1 MARPD
6 NSVPPRPAAVPPEA
20 RWDPK
25 EPGFEWVHGEVDA
38 DGRRHGAF
46 KSWTRDGTLHGE
58 SHYDHGR
65 VHGKNVNFHPD
76 GTIASE
82 ADWVAGL
89 IMDSAFHRSAAPTTE
104 PFAQAAPGV
113 WSVRYYTRDGKTNY
127 TIRYFAR
134 DGSECGPDGQPLPP
148 RPSSVSGEARWFPD
162 IERWV
167 DGEIARGTN
176 TQVGRWRWWSKEGV
190 LRHEEHRDAAG
201 AAALIA
207 KYRVD
212 GTLEKK
218 TQKDDRGE
226 QRELFGETGRLS
238 LRTKVDER
246 GRQSYAGVWLGDGTL
261 AEETTR
267 IFDGDALVA
276 VTEKGERGVRRFEAK
291 REGLAKAEP
300 GGRANHSSAL
310 ACVLYQTD
318 GRTLA
323 AAGLL
328 EGSLLGTW
336 RIFDERG
343 AVRREVDTTG
353 FGIVH
358 EVTGRGLG
366 ACLGE
371 ALFRR
376 DEPGF
381 ETPPQL
387 AGVDQEPWS
396 ELAGAHDVEVER
408 FPRLVRGLVAADPLV
423 REYSLRA
430 IRGEIL
436 VDRAVYPATA
446 RVVPYL
452 AGALAHPLVDRSQV
466 LALLQELA
474 VITVPHAAGEL
485 ETEDPTRPRLVA
497 ELAPASEPT
506 DEAVALR
513 AVARALDSAWPAIFA
528 QFASAA
534 LDDRRRIFEVAKL
547 APAAKPAI
555 LEIARRDHDATL
567 RACAAR
573 TLIEL
578 PTFAAADAAPLLADK
593 DALVRATTAIALGL
607 HRGPEATREAVHGLD
622 DALRGW
628 RDYAKRYA
636 ELPFADGHVLAQ
648 VALAA
653 GAIRTPDA
661 RSLTHQ
667 LCAVLDEVDG
677 LSALTF
683 ARGLLALAFG
693 PEGGSYERPYAKRFV
708 EVLEALARSKAFWTH
723 EAAACDVLERWHL
736 PKNRIA
742 IIAIVTEL
750 RSSGDAEVVM
760 AAKLKR

>member
-6 NSVPPRPAAVPPEA
+6 NSVPPRPPTVPAEA

-25 EPGFEWVHGEVDA
+25 EPGFEWVHGDVDA
-38 DGRRHGAF
+38 AGRRHGAF

-58 SHYDHGR
+58 SHYDHGL

-82 ADWVAGL
+82 AVWVSGV
-89 IMDSAFHRSAAPTTE
+89 IMDSAFHRCASPTTE

-148 RPSSVSGEARWFPD
+148 RPSGVSAEARWFSD

-167 DGEIARGTN
+167 DGEIERGTN
-176 TQVGRWRWWSKEGV
+176 MQVGRWRWWSKEGV
-190 LRHEEHRDAAG
+190 LRHEEQRDPSGEAV
-201 AAALIA
+201 LIA
-207 KYRVD
+207 KYRTD

-218 TQKDDRGE
+218 TRKDEHGE

-238 LRTKVDER
+238 LRTKSDPR
-246 GRQSYAGVWLGDGTL
+246 GRQIYAGVWLADGSI

-276 VTEKGERGVRRFEAK
+276 VTEKGERGTRRFEAK
-291 REGLAKAEP
+291 REG
-300 GGRANHSSAL
+300 SAL
-310 ACVLYQTD
+310 ACVLYQDD

-328 EGSLLGTW
+328 DGVLLGTW
-336 RIFDERG
+336 RIFDARG
-343 AVRREVDTTG
+343 AVRREIDATG
-353 FGIVH
+353 FAIAH
-358 EVTGRGLG
+358 EATGRELG
-366 ACLGE
+366 ARLGE
-371 ALFRR
+371 ALFRH
-376 DEPGF
+376 DEPTF
-381 ETPPQL
+381 DTPAAL
-387 AGVDQEPWS
+387 ATIDREPWS
-396 ELAGAHDVEVER
+396 ELAGARGRDVER
-408 FPRLVRGLVAADPLV
+408 FPRLARGLVANDPLV
-423 REYSLRA
+423 REYALRA
-430 IRGEIL
+430 IHREVIL
-436 VDRAVYPATA
+436 DRTLFPATA

-452 AGALAHPLVDRSQV
+452 AALLGERSIDRSSV

-474 VITVPHAAGEL
+474 AVSIDGADAA
-485 ETEDPTRPRLVA
+485 TQAT
-497 ELAPASEPT
+497 
-506 DEAVALR
+506 
-513 AVARALDSAWPAIFA
+513 ARALDASWPAVFA
-528 QFASAA
+528 QFATAP
-534 LDDRRRIFEVAKL
+534 LEDRRRIFELAKL

-555 LEIARRDHDATL
+555 LEIARRDSDATL

-573 TLIEL
+573 TFIEL
-578 PTFAAADAAPLLADK
+578 PTFTAADATPLLADK

-607 HRGPEATREAVHGLD
+607 HRGPDAPREAVHGLD

-636 ELPFADGHVLAQ
+636 ELPFAESHVLSQ
-648 VALAA
+648 IALAA
-653 GAIRTPDA
+653 GAICTPDA

-667 LCAVLDEVDG
+667 LCAPIDDVDAR
-677 LSALTF
+677 SALVY
-683 ARGLLALAFG
+683 ARGLLALVFG
-693 PEGGSYERPYAKRFV
+693 PETTLERPYAKRFI
-708 EVLEALARSKAFWTH
+708 EVLETLARSKAFWTH
-723 EAAACDVLERWHL
+723 EAAACDILERWRI

-742 IIAIVTEL
+742 IVALVAEL
-750 RSSGDAEVVM
+750 RSSQDAEALM
-760 AAKLKR
+760 AAKRSR

>member
-25 EPGFEWVHGEVDA
+25 EPGFEWVHGDVDA

-89 IMDSAFHRSAAPTTE
+89 IMDSAFHRSAAPTME

-148 RPSSVSGEARWFPD
+148 RPSSVSGDARWFPD

-167 DGEIARGTN
+167 DGEIERGTN
-176 TQVGRWRWWSKEGV
+176 AQVGRWRWWSKEGV

-201 AAALIA
+201 VAALIA

-218 TQKDDRGE
+218 TQKDERGE

-238 LRTKVDER
+238 LRTKLDER

-261 AEETTR
+261 AEETSR
-267 IFDGDALVA
+267 IFDGDSLVA
-276 VTEKGERGVRRFEAK
+276 VTEKGERGARRFEAK
-291 REGLAKAEP
+291 REG
-300 GGRANHSSAL
+300 SAL
-310 ACVLYQTD
+310 ACVLYQAD

-366 ACLGE
+366 ARLGE

-376 DEPGF
+376 DEPAF

-387 AGVDQEPWS
+387 AGIDQVAWS
-396 ELAGAHDVEVER
+396 ELVGARDVDVDR

-452 AGALAHPLVDRSQV
+452 AALLAHPMVERSHV

-474 VITVPHAAGEL
+474 MITVPHAPAEFSA
-485 ETEDPTRPRLVA
+485 EDPTRPRLVPDAVAPPATEPA
-497 ELAPASEPT
+497 EA
-506 DEAVALR
+506 DESAALR
-513 AVARALDSAWPAIFA
+513 AVARVLDSSWPAIFA
-528 QFASAA
+528 QFASAP
-534 LDDRRRIFEVAKL
+534 LDDRRRIFELAKL

-555 LEIARRDHDATL
+555 LEIARRDSDATL

-573 TLIEL
+573 TFIEL

-593 DALVRATTAIALGL
+593 DALVRATTAIALGM
-607 HRGPEATREAVHGLD
+607 HRGPDAPREAVHGLD

-628 RDYAKRYA
+628 REYAKRYA
-636 ELPFADGHVLAQ
+636 ELPFADSHVLAQ
-648 VALAA
+648 IALAA

-677 LSALTF
+677 RAALVF

-693 PEGGSYERPYAKRFV
+693 AEGASYERPYAKRFI

-750 RSSGDAEVVM
+750 RSSADAEALM

>member
-6 NSVPPRPAAVPPEA
+6 NSVPPRPVAVPSEA

-25 EPGFEWVHGEVDA
+25 EPGFEWVHGDVDG

-104 PFAQAAPGV
+104 PFAQAALGV

-134 DGSECGPDGQPLPP
+134 DGTECGPDGQPLPP
-148 RPSSVSGEARWFPD
+148 RPSSVSGDARWFPD

-167 DGEIARGTN
+167 DGEIERGTN
-176 TQVGRWRWWSKEGV
+176 TQLGRWRWWSKDGV

-201 AAALIA
+201 VAALIA

-212 GTLEKK
+212 GTLKKK

-238 LRTKVDER
+238 LRTKLDER
-246 GRQSYAGVWLGDGTL
+246 GRQTYTGVWHGDGSL

-267 IFDGDALVA
+267 IFDGDSLVA

-291 REGLAKAEP
+291 REG
-300 GGRANHSSAL
+300 SAL
-310 ACVLYQTD
+310 ACVLYQAD

-328 EGSLLGTW
+328 DGSLLGTW

-366 ACLGE
+366 ARLGE
-371 ALFRR
+371 ALFRH

-387 AGVDQEPWS
+387 ADLDQEPWS
-396 ELAGAHDVEVER
+396 ELAGAHDVDVEH
-408 FPRLVRGLVAADPLV
+408 FPRLVRGLVTTDPLV

-436 VDRAVYPATA
+436 VDRAVFPATA
-446 RVVPYL
+446 HVVPYL
-452 AGALAHPLVDRSQV
+452 AALLAHPLVERSHV

-474 VITVPHAAGEL
+474 VITVSHAAGDFPA
-485 ETEDPTRPRLVA
+485 EDPTRPRLVPDAAPVA
-497 ELAPASEPT
+497 EPIDDSA
-506 DEAVALR
+506 ALR
-513 AVARALDSAWPAIFA
+513 AVARALDHAWPAIFA
-528 QFASAA
+528 QFASAP
-534 LDDRRRIFEVAKL
+534 LEDRRRIFEVAKL

-555 LEIARRDHDATL
+555 LEIARRDSDATL

-573 TLIEL
+573 TFIEL
-578 PTFAAADAAPLLADK
+578 PTFVAADAAPLLADK
-593 DALVRATTAIALGL
+593 DALVRATTAIALGM
-607 HRGPEATREAVHGLD
+607 HRGPEAPREAVHGLD

-636 ELPFADGHVLAQ
+636 ELPFADCHVLAQ
-648 VALAA
+648 IALAA

-677 LSALTF
+677 RAALVF
-683 ARGLLALAFG
+683 VRGLLALAFG
-693 PEGGSYERPYAKRFV
+693 AEGSSYERPYAKRFV
-708 EVLEALARSKAFWTH
+708 EVLEALARSKAFWIH

-742 IIAIVTEL
+742 IIAIVAEL
-750 RSSGDAEVVM
+750 RGSADAEAAM
-760 AAKLKR
+760 AAKLKRS